1 MMPMAHPTILVTAR
15 SRDSIPP
22 DLLQQGSVKCLFKP
36 SSGADLSAALDAA
49 LRNLIQEGMFAERV
63 GGGNKYGYAD
73 KLWCNVKIVLHG
85 GS

>member
-1 MMPMAHPTILVTAR
+1 MPVQA
-15 SRDSIPP
+15 
-22 DLLQQGSVKCLFKP
+22 VKR
-36 SSGADLSAALDAA
+36 ADLSAALDAA
-49 LRNLIQEGMFAERV
+49 LRNLIQESMFAERI